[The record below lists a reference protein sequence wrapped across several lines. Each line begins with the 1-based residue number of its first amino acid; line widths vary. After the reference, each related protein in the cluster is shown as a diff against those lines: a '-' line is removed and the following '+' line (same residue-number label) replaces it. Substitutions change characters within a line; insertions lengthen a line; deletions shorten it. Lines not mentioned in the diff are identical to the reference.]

1 VPSTNSPLPRKLSVS
16 WTDIDSA
23 FSFHQFDAYLPDAS
37 TFDTL
42 SKAITRSQIIE
53 FDYKKLGARNYE
65 KRTVVVCGQWYF
77 LAHDLKRSARR
88 VFVLA
93 RMRKVER
100 TSRSFEKPGPETLE
114 DLFKNSFQI
123 WQSENNKIY
132 EIALQFDSFAAQL
145 VRERTWHS
153 SQRIQELTNGELEI
167 RFTLN
172 SLDEI
177 LPWIRSWGEHCRILK
192 PKELLMRAGE
202 LRRVRKSGSVAD

>member
-1 VPSTNSPLPRKLSVS
+1 LNTKN
-16 WTDIDSA
+16 
-23 FSFHQFDAYLPDAS
+23 F
-37 TFDTL
+37 
-42 SKAITRSQIIE
+42 
-53 FDYKKLGARNYE
+53 GARNYE
-65 KRTVVVCGQWYF
+65 KRTVEPWHLACVSGQWYL
-77 LAHDLKRSARR
+77 LAHDLKRNARR

-100 TSRSFEKPGPETLE
+100 TSRSFEKPGPEILH

-153 SQRIQELTNGELEI
+153 SQCIQELTGGELEI
-167 RFTLN
+167 RFTLI

-192 PKELLMRAGE
+192 PKELLTRAGE
-202 LRRVRKSGSVAD
+202 LRRVRKSGSAAD